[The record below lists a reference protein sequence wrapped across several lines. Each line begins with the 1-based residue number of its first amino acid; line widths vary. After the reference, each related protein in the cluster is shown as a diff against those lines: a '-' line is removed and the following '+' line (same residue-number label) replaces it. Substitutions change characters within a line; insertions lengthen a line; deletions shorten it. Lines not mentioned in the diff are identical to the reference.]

1 MFQSI
6 CQSTTR
12 LRYGRTNLMPA
23 RVAGAEPV
31 TVLSSHH
38 TYIPDAATKVAANS
52 TVAAYDR
59 VVRVMPTQNRAKK
72 PSKNWFDQLV
82 GSLVRRIAR
91 HVYSL
96 AWQDTANALRN
107 ELQHRATISAANFV
121 QTHMQGALFCA
132 NKFDHLTCAWEHV
145 PVGLALEFGVYKGV
159 TITHLARLA
168 PDRQFFGF
176 DSFLGLPEQWSGNR
190 YSKLNLDRKGKI
202 PKVPSNVR
210 IVEGW
215 FHETLPGFLAK
226 HDGPI
231 AFMHIDCDIYSS
243 TKTVLDLTAGRLAP
257 GAVLVFDKFFNYQGF
272 ELHEYKAFFEFVER
286 FDIEY
291 RFVGY
296 SGHQVSL
303 VIDVV
308 QPSAA

>member
-1 MFQSI
+1 
-6 CQSTTR
+6 
-12 LRYGRTNLMPA
+12 
-23 RVAGAEPV
+23 V

-38 TYIPDAATKVAANS
+38 TYIPDAATKVAARS
-52 TVAAYDR
+52 SVAAYDR
-59 VVRVMPTQNRAKK
+59 VVRVKRTKRAKK
-72 PSKNWFDQLV
+72 PSKSWFDQLI

-91 HVYSL
+91 HAYSL

-145 PVGLALEFGVYKGV
+145 PAGLGLEFGVYKGV
-159 TITHLARLA
+159 TINHLARLA

-190 YSKLNLDRKGKI
+190 HSKLNFDRKGKI
-202 PKVPSNVR
+202 PKVPSNVT

-286 FDIEY
+286 FDVEY